1 MTAAPDAARPCP
13 LCGGE
18 LSTSVATIPFVLG
31 ATVAVLKGVPAE
43 VCDTCGEAF
52 LDSAA
57 TDDVSALLRS
67 ARGAGAEV
75 LVMAYRP
82 QDKAA

>member
-1 MTAAPDAARPCP
+1 MTSAPDVDRPCP

-18 LSTSVATIPFVLG
+18 IEPSVATIPFVLG
-31 ATVAVLKGVPAE
+31 ATIAVIKGVPAE
-43 VCDTCGEAF
+43 VCGTCGEAF

-57 TDDVSALLRS
+57 TDDVSALLRA

-75 LVMAYRP
+75 LVMTYRR
-82 QDKAA
+82 QDEAA